1 MEPIRET
8 LKRVVNAPAFSE
20 RYNDMRKEVLENPGV
35 QKFLEYHVEEID
47 KSIVDRGMHKLYE
60 YIDQSHDC
68 NKCPSLEGCI
78 NHLKGFEPNLV
89 LERNTIGI
97 AYTACKSKNIYDNK
111 RRASSLIHSMYMP
124 KEVMQA
130 TMSNFV
136 LTDDRSRVVAFNAVD
151 AFLDEATGPD
161 HIPEKGLYL
170 FGQFGI
176 GKSYLLSAVANA
188 LAEKNIKS
196 VLVFVP
202 EFMREMKQ
210 AIGDQ
215 TLQEKVEYVKK
226 AEVLMLDDIGAE
238 AMSSWTRDE
247 VLGTILH
254 YRMAEKLPTFM
265 TSNFSYSELEHHL
278 TYSQRGEKEDLKAAR
293 VMERI
298 KALTT
303 PVKLEGRN
311 RRN

>member
-20 RYNDMRKEVLENPGV
+20 RYSKMRKEVLEHPGV
-35 QKFLEYHVEEID
+35 QKFLENHADEINA
-47 KSIVDRGMHKLYE
+47 STIDRGLGKLYE

-68 NKCPSLEGCI
+68 NKCPSLDACI

-89 LERNTIGI
+89 LERGTIGI
-97 AYTACKSKNIYDNK
+97 SYTKCRLKETSDNK
-111 RRASSLIHSMYMP
+111 RHASSLIHSMYMP

-130 TMSNFV
+130 TLDGFD
-136 LTDDRSRVVAFNAVD
+136 LDDSRMEAFRAVGD
-151 AFLDEATGPD
+151 FLDQATGPD
-161 HIPEKGLYL
+161 NLPEKGLYL
-170 FGQFGI
+170 YGQFGI
-176 GKSYLLSAVANA
+176 GKSYLLSAVANE
-188 LAEKNIKS
+188 LAEINVKS

-215 TLQEKVEYVKK
+215 TLQEKVDYVKK
-226 AEVLMLDDIGAE
+226 ADVLMLDDIGAE

-254 YRMAEKLPTFM
+254 YRMSEKLPTFM
-265 TSNFSYSELEHHL
+265 SSNFSYSELEYHL

-293 VMERI
+293 IMERI
-298 KALTT
+298 RALTK
-303 PVKLEGRN
+303 PVKLDGRN

>member
-1 MEPIRET
+1 MEPISET

-20 RYNDMRKEVLENPGV
+20 RYGEMRKEVLAHAGV
-35 QKFLEYHVEEID
+35 QKFLENHADEID
-47 KSIVDRGMHKLYE
+47 APTIDRGLHKLYE

-68 NKCPSLEGCI
+68 NKCPSLDACI

-89 LERNTIGI
+89 LERGTIGI
-97 AYTACKSKNIYDNK
+97 SYTKCRLKDVHDNK
-111 RRASSLIHSMYMP
+111 RHASSLIHSMYMP

-130 TMSNFV
+130 TLDGFD
-136 LTDDRSRVVAFNAVD
+136 LDDSRMEAFRAVGD
-151 AFLDEATGPD
+151 FLDEATGPD
-161 HIPEKGLYL
+161 NLPDKGLYL

-176 GKSYLLSAVANA
+176 GKSYLLSAVANE
-188 LAEKNIKS
+188 LAEINVKS

-215 TLQEKVEYVKK
+215 TLQEKVDYVKK
-226 AEVLMLDDIGAE
+226 ADVLMLDDIGAE

-254 YRMAEKLPTFM
+254 YRMSEKLPTFM
-265 TSNFSYSELEHHL
+265 SSNFSYSELEYHL
-278 TYSQRGEKEDLKAAR
+278 TYSKRGEKEDLKAAR
-293 VMERI
+293 IMERI
-298 KALTT
+298 RALTK
-303 PVKLEGRN
+303 PVKLDGRN

>member
-35 QKFLEYHVEEID
+35 QSFLEENASEID

-68 NKCPSLEGCI
+68 NKCPSLDGCI

-97 AYTACKSKNIYDNK
+97 AYTPCKSKNAYDNK

-130 TMSNFV
+130 TLSNFEP
-136 LTDDRSRVVAFNAVD
+136 DDSRMEAFRAVG
-151 AFLDEATGPD
+151 AFLDQATGPD
-161 HIPEKGLYL
+161 NLPEKGLFFYGK
-170 FGQFGI
+170 FGV
-176 GKSYLLSAVANA
+176 GKSYLLSAVANE
-188 LAEKNIKS
+188 LAEMNVKS

-215 TLQEKVEYVKK
+215 TLQEKVDYVKK
-226 AEVLMLDDIGAE
+226 ADVLMLDDIGAE

-265 TSNFSYSELEHHL
+265 TSNFSYSELQHHL

-298 KALTT
+298 RSLTS
-303 PVKLEGRN
+303 PVKMDGRN
-311 RRN
+311 WRN

>member
-35 QKFLEYHVEEID
+35 QKFLEDHAGEID
-47 KSIVDRGMHKLYE
+47 KSVVDRGMHKLYE

-97 AYTACKSKNIYDNK
+97 AYTACKSKNAYDNK

-130 TMSNFV
+130 TLSSFEP
-136 LTDDRSRVVAFNAVD
+136 DDSRMEAFRAVG
-151 AFLDEATGPD
+151 AFLDQATGPD
-161 HIPEKGLYL
+161 DLPEKGLFLYGK
-170 FGQFGI
+170 FGV
-176 GKSYLLSAVANA
+176 GKSYLLSAVANE
-188 LAEKNIKS
+188 LAEMNVKS

-215 TLQEKVEYVKK
+215 TLQEKVDYVKK
-226 AEVLMLDDIGAE
+226 ADVLMLDDIGAE

-254 YRMAEKLPTFM
+254 YRMAEKLPTLM
-265 TSNFSYSELEHHL
+265 TSNFSYSELQHHL

-298 KALTT
+298 RALTV
-303 PVKLEGRN
+303 PVKLDGRN

>member
-20 RYNDMRKEVLENPGV
+20 RYNEMRKEVLENPGV
-35 QKFLEYHVEEID
+35 QKFLDGHASEID
-47 KSIVDRGMHKLYE
+47 KNIVDRSMHKLYE

-68 NKCPSLEGCI
+68 NKCPSFEGCV

-89 LERNTIGI
+89 LERGTIGI
-97 AYTACKSKNIYDNK
+97 SYTSCRLKDAHDNK
-111 RRASSLIHSMYMP
+111 RRASSMIHSMYMP

-130 TMSNFV
+130 TLSGFE
-136 LTDDRSRVVAFNAVD
+136 LDDSRMEAFRAVGN
-151 AFLDEATGPD
+151 FLDEATGPNNL
-161 HIPEKGLYL
+161 PEKGLFL
-170 FGQFGI
+170 FGKFGI
-176 GKSYLLSAVANA
+176 GKSYLLSAVANE
-188 LAEKNIKS
+188 LAEMNVKT

-215 TLQEKVEYVKK
+215 TLQEKVDYVKK
-226 AEVLMLDDIGAE
+226 ADVLMLDDIGAE

-265 TSNFSYSELEHHL
+265 TSNFSYSELQHHL

-298 KALTT
+298 RALTI
-303 PVKLEGRN
+303 PVKLDGRN

>member
-35 QKFLEYHVEEID
+35 QKFLEDHAEDID
-47 KSIVDRGMHKLYE
+47 KSTVDRGMHKLYE

-68 NKCPSLEGCI
+68 NKCPSLDACI

-97 AYTACKSKNIYDNK
+97 AYTACKSKTAYDNK

-130 TMSNFV
+130 TLSGFE
-136 LTDDRSRVVAFNAVD
+136 LDDSRMEAFRAVGN
-151 AFLDEATGPD
+151 FLDQATGPD
-161 HIPEKGLYL
+161 NLPDKGLFLY
-170 FGQFGI
+170 GKFGI
-176 GKSYLLSAVANA
+176 GKSYLLSAVANE
-188 LAEKNIKS
+188 LAEMNVKS

-215 TLQEKVEYVKK
+215 TLQEKVDYVKK
-226 AEVLMLDDIGAE
+226 ADVLMLDDIGAE

-265 TSNFSYSELEHHL
+265 TSNFSYSELQHHL

-298 KALTT
+298 RALTV
-303 PVKLEGRN
+303 PVKLDGRN
-311 RRN
+311 RRD

>member
-20 RYNDMRKEVLENPGV
+20 RYNDMRKEVLEHPGV
-35 QKFLEYHVEEID
+35 QKFLEENSEEID
-47 KSIVDRGMHKLYE
+47 KGVVDKGLGKLYE
-60 YIDQSHDC
+60 YINQSHDC
-68 NKCPSLEGCI
+68 NKCPALGGCI
-78 NHLKGFEPNLV
+78 NTLKGFEPNLV
-89 LERNTIGI
+89 LERGNIGI
-97 AYTACKSKNIYDNK
+97 AYTPCRLKNEHDNK
-111 RRASSLIHSMYMP
+111 RRASSMIHSMYMP
-124 KEVMQA
+124 KAVMQA
-130 TMSNFV
+130 TLGDFE
-136 LTDDRSRVVAFNAVD
+136 TDDSRMEAFRAVSK
-151 AFLDEATGPD
+151 FLRETTGPD
-161 HIPEKGLYL
+161 NMPEKGLYFYGK
-170 FGQFGI
+170 FGV
-176 GKSYLLSAVANA
+176 GKSYLLSAAANE
-188 LAEKNIKS
+188 LAEMGIKS

-215 TLQEKVEYVKK
+215 TLQEKVDYVKK
-226 AEVLMLDDIGAE
+226 ADVLMLDDIGAE

-254 YRMAEKLPTFM
+254 YRMAERLPTFM
-265 TSNFSYSELEHHL
+265 TSNFSYSELQHHL

-298 KALTT
+298 RALTT
-303 PVKLEGRN
+303 PVKLDGRN

>member
-20 RYNDMRKEVLENPGV
+20 RYSEMRKEVLAHPGV
-35 QKFLEYHVEEID
+35 QKFLENNSDEID
-47 KSIVDRGMHKLYE
+47 APTIDRGLGKLYE

-68 NKCPSLEGCI
+68 NKCPSLDACI

-89 LERNTIGI
+89 LERGTIGI
-97 AYTACKSKNIYDNK
+97 SYTKCRLKEAHDNK
-111 RRASSLIHSMYMP
+111 RHASSLIHSMYMP

-130 TMSNFV
+130 TLSGFD
-136 LTDDRSRVVAFNAVD
+136 LDDSRMAAFRAVGD
-151 AFLDEATGPD
+151 FLDQATGRD
-161 HIPEKGLYL
+161 NLPEKGLYL
-170 FGQFGI
+170 YGQFGI
-176 GKSYLLSAVANA
+176 GKSYLLSAVANE
-188 LAEKNIKS
+188 LAEINVKS

-215 TLQEKVEYVKK
+215 TLQEKVDYVKK
-226 AEVLMLDDIGAE
+226 ADVLMLDDIGAE

-254 YRMAEKLPTFM
+254 YRMSEKLPTFM
-265 TSNFSYSELEHHL
+265 SSNFSYSELEYHL

-293 VMERI
+293 IMERI
-298 KALTT
+298 RALTT
-303 PVKLEGRN
+303 PVKLDGRN

>member
-20 RYNDMRKEVLENPGV
+20 RYNDMRKEVLAHPGV
-35 QKFLEYHVEEID
+35 QKFREDHADEID
-47 KSIVDRGMHKLYE
+47 DSTIDRGLGKLYE

-68 NKCPSLEGCI
+68 NKCPSVDACI

-89 LERNTIGI
+89 LERGTIGI
-97 AYTACKSKNIYDNK
+97 SYTKCRLKEAADNK
-111 RRASSLIHSMYMP
+111 RHASSLIHSMYMP

-130 TMSNFV
+130 TLDKF
-136 LTDDRSRVVAFNAVD
+136 DADESRMEALMAVGE
-151 AFLDEATGPD
+151 FLDQVTGPGNL
-161 HIPEKGLYL
+161 PEKGLYL
-170 FGQFGI
+170 YGQFGI
-176 GKSYLLSAVANA
+176 GKSYLLSAAANE
-188 LAEKNIKS
+188 LAELNVKT

-215 TLQEKVEYVKK
+215 TLQEKVDYVKK
-226 AEVLMLDDIGAE
+226 ADVLMLDDIGAE

-265 TSNFSYSELEHHL
+265 SSNFSYSELEHHL

-298 KALTT
+298 RALTK
-303 PVKLEGRN
+303 PVKLEGLN

>member
-20 RYNDMRKEVLENPGV
+20 RYSEMRKEVLAHPGV
-35 QKFLEYHVEEID
+35 QNFLENNSDEID
-47 KSIVDRGMHKLYE
+47 APTIDRGLGKLYE

-68 NKCPSLEGCI
+68 NKCPSLDACI

-89 LERNTIGI
+89 LERGTIGI
-97 AYTACKSKNIYDNK
+97 SYTKCRLKEAHDNK
-111 RRASSLIHSMYMP
+111 RHASSLIHSMYMP

-130 TMSNFV
+130 TLSSFD
-136 LTDDRSRVVAFNAVD
+136 LDDSRMEAFRAVGD
-151 AFLDEATGPD
+151 FLDQATGPD
-161 HIPEKGLYL
+161 NLPEKGLYL
-170 FGQFGI
+170 YGQFGI
-176 GKSYLLSAVANA
+176 GKSYLLSAVANE
-188 LAEKNIKS
+188 LAEINVKS

-215 TLQEKVEYVKK
+215 TLQEKVDYVKK
-226 AEVLMLDDIGAE
+226 ADVLMLDDIGAE

-254 YRMAEKLPTFM
+254 YRMSEKLPTFM
-265 TSNFSYSELEHHL
+265 SSNFSYSELEYHL

-293 VMERI
+293 IMERI
-298 KALTT
+298 RALTT
-303 PVKLEGRN
+303 PVKLDGRN

>member
-20 RYNDMRKEVLENPGV
+20 RYSEMRKEVLEHPGV
-35 QKFLEYHVEEID
+35 QKFLGNHADEINAPT
-47 KSIVDRGMHKLYE
+47 IDRGLGKLYE

-68 NKCPSLEGCI
+68 NKCPSFGACI

-89 LERNTIGI
+89 LERGTIGI
-97 AYTACKSKNIYDNK
+97 SYTKCRLKEASDNK
-111 RRASSLIHSMYMP
+111 RHASSLIHSMYMP

-130 TMSNFV
+130 TIDGFD
-136 LTDDRSRVVAFNAVD
+136 LDDSRMEAFRAVGE
-151 AFLDEATGPD
+151 FLDQATGPD
-161 HIPEKGLYL
+161 NLPEKGLYL
-170 FGQFGI
+170 YGQFGI
-176 GKSYLLSAVANA
+176 GKSYLLSAVANE
-188 LAEKNIKS
+188 LAEINVKS

-215 TLQEKVEYVKK
+215 TLQEKVDYVKK
-226 AEVLMLDDIGAE
+226 ADVLMLDDIGAE

-254 YRMAEKLPTFM
+254 YRMSEKLPTFM
-265 TSNFSYSELEHHL
+265 SSNFSYSELEYHL

-293 VMERI
+293 IMERI
-298 KALTT
+298 RALTK
-303 PVKLEGRN
+303 PVKLDGRN

>member
-20 RYNDMRKEVLENPGV
+20 RYNDMRKEVLEHPGV
-35 QKFLEYHVEEID
+35 QKFLEENSEEID
-47 KSIVDRGMHKLYE
+47 KGVVDKGLGKLYE
-60 YIDQSHDC
+60 YINQSHDC
-68 NKCPSLEGCI
+68 NKCPALGGCI
-78 NHLKGFEPNLV
+78 NTLKGFEPNLV
-89 LERNTIGI
+89 LERGNIGI
-97 AYTACKSKNIYDNK
+97 AYTPCRLKNEHDNK
-111 RRASSLIHSMYMP
+111 RRASSMIHSMYMP

-130 TMSNFV
+130 TLSDFE
-136 LTDDRSRVVAFNAVD
+136 TDDSRMEAFRAVSK
-151 AFLDEATGPD
+151 FLRETTGPD
-161 HIPEKGLYL
+161 NMPEKGLYL
-170 FGQFGI
+170 YGKFGI
-176 GKSYLLSAVANA
+176 GKSYLLSAAANE
-188 LAEKNIKS
+188 LAEMGIKS

-215 TLQEKVEYVKK
+215 TLQEKVDYVKK
-226 AEVLMLDDIGAE
+226 ADVLMLDDIGAE

-254 YRMAEKLPTFM
+254 YRMAERLPTFM
-265 TSNFSYSELEHHL
+265 TSNFSYSELQHHL

-298 KALTT
+298 RALTS
-303 PVKLEGRN
+303 PVKLDGRN

>member
-20 RYNDMRKEVLENPGV
+20 RYSKMRKEVLEHPGV
-35 QKFLEYHVEEID
+35 QKFLENHADEINAPT
-47 KSIVDRGMHKLYE
+47 IDRGLGKLYE

-68 NKCPSLEGCI
+68 NKCPSLDACI

-89 LERNTIGI
+89 LERGTIGI
-97 AYTACKSKNIYDNK
+97 SYTKCRLKETSDNK
-111 RRASSLIHSMYMP
+111 RHASSLIHSMYMP

-130 TMSNFV
+130 TLDGFD
-136 LTDDRSRVVAFNAVD
+136 LDDSRMEAFRAVGD
-151 AFLDEATGPD
+151 FLDQATGPD
-161 HIPEKGLYL
+161 NLPEKGLYL
-170 FGQFGI
+170 YGQFGI
-176 GKSYLLSAVANA
+176 GKSYLLSAVANE
-188 LAEKNIKS
+188 LAEINVKS

-215 TLQEKVEYVKK
+215 TLQEKVDYVKK
-226 AEVLMLDDIGAE
+226 ADVLMLDDIGAE

-254 YRMAEKLPTFM
+254 YRMSEKLPTFM
-265 TSNFSYSELEHHL
+265 SSNFSYSELEYHL

-293 VMERI
+293 IMERI
-298 KALTT
+298 RALTK
-303 PVKLEGRN
+303 PVKLDGRN